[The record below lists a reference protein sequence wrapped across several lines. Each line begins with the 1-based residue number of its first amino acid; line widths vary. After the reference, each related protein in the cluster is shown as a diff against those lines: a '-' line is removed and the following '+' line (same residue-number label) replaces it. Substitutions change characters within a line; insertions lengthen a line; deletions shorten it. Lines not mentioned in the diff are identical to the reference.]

1 MQASEFE
8 QKPPTTQQWLLKS
21 LYYDLI
27 MTKFTE
33 MDVDKYIGGY
43 YIGCSYYYVCFVCLS
58 VLAECHTVTQPQ
70 AKRAWVI
77 YEERW

>member
-1 MQASEFE
+1 
-8 QKPPTTQQWLLKS
+8 
-21 LYYDLI
+21 

-70 AKRAWVI
+70 AKRA
-77 YEERW
+77 